1 MHGRVLGALSS
12 LHLEGVIVLLIQSV
26 IRPARLR
33 CPGHEDGHLLAE
45 FTWRRRG

>member
-1 MHGRVLGALSS
+1 VRCRVCTWRAL
-12 LHLEGVIVLLIQSV
+12 IVLLIQSV